1 MMIKK
6 IGIVLLVLVIGF
18 FIYFAVVFSGMD
30 EEIDSIKITN
40 INLSEIE
47 DGIYSGAAQ
56 AGLITVEVETEVKD
70 NRINDIKL
78 IKHDNWRGKPAESI
92 LSNIIE
98 KQSLAVDT
106 IYNATA
112 SSKVILKAV
121 ENSLM
126 N

>member
-1 MMIKK
+1 MFKK
-6 IGIVLLVLVIGF
+6 IGIVFLVLVIGF
-18 FIYFAVVFSGMD
+18 FVYFAIVFSGMD

-40 INLSEIE
+40 VNLSEIE

-56 AGLITVEVETEVKD
+56 AGLITVEVETEVKG

-92 LSNIIE
+92 LSDIIE
-98 KQSLAVDT
+98 KQSLEVDT
-106 IYNATA
+106 ISNATA
-112 SSKVILKAV
+112 SSNVILKAV
-121 ENSLM
+121 ENSLV

>member
-1 MMIKK
+1 MIKK
-6 IGIVLLVLVIGF
+6 IGIVFLVLVIGF
-18 FIYFAVVFSGMD
+18 FVYFAIVFSGMD

-40 INLSEIE
+40 VNLSEIE

-56 AGLITVEVETEVKD
+56 AGLITVEVETEVKG

-92 LSNIIE
+92 LSDIIE
-98 KQSLAVDT
+98 KQSLEVDT
-106 IYNATA
+106 ISNATA
-112 SSKVILKAV
+112 SSNVILKAV
-121 ENSLM
+121 ENSLV

>member
-1 MMIKK
+1 MIKK
-6 IGIVLLVLVIGF
+6 IWIVFLVLVIGF
-18 FIYFAVVFSGMD
+18 FVYFAIVFSGMD

-40 INLSEIE
+40 VNLSEIE

-56 AGLITVEVETEVKD
+56 AGLITVEVETEVKG

-92 LSNIIE
+92 LLDIIE
-98 KQSLAVDT
+98 KQSLEVDT
-106 IYNATA
+106 ISNATA
-112 SSKVILKAV
+112 SSNVILKAV
-121 ENSLM
+121 ENSLT

>member
-106 IYNATA
+106 ISNATA

>member
-1 MMIKK
+1 MFKK
-6 IGIVLLVLVIGF
+6 IGIVFLVLVIGF
-18 FIYFAVVFSGMD
+18 FVYFAIVFSGMD

-40 INLSEIE
+40 VNLSEIE

-56 AGLITVEVETEVKD
+56 AGLITVEVETEVKG

-92 LSNIIE
+92 LSDIIE
-98 KQSLAVDT
+98 KQSLEVDT
-106 IYNATA
+106 ISNATA
-112 SSKVILKAV
+112 SSNVILKAV
-121 ENSLM
+121 ENSLT